1 MKFLVELKWQK
12 AGSGGARFEEGN
24 ENFGSSRGW
33 KVTDLLIYHQHF
45 EKVWSIF
52 NRGGRI
58 GGVL

>member
-1 MKFLVELKWQK
+1 MLVEFKWPK
-12 AGSGGARFEEGN
+12 AGSCSARFEEGN
-24 ENFGSSRGW
+24 EILGSSRRG

-52 NRGGRI
+52 HRGVRI